1 MVVEE
6 FIVEGGCGRGGR
18 ELGFNMEV
26 GVNLEVVWGWGWMLL
41 LAGMTPN
48 LKFTI
53 ASTNLLN
60 RLFSV
65 KKP

>member
-1 MVVEE
+1 VVVEE

-18 ELGFNMEV
+18 GFGFNMEV
-26 GVNLEVVWGWGWMLL
+26 GVGVNLEVVCWMLL
-41 LAGMTPN
+41 LAVVIPN

-53 ASTNLLN
+53 ASMNLLN